1 MPSLMRFSGFANN
14 LAISSLSQET
24 LPRCHSFSPFDVY
37 EFTADALAAWLRK
50 IPCKYAQ
57 TVVNLLKKEG
67 ALEYVSDK

>member
-1 MPSLMRFSGFANN
+1 MDITPGSNGGD
-14 LAISSLSQET
+14 T
-24 LPRCHSFSPFDVY
+24 VKVY

-57 TVVNLLKKEG
+57 TVVILLKKEG